1 MQRRTSSSQCK
12 HASHWPFADF
22 ANEYF
27 FRSFQHE
34 KKEACNPKFTYEMLG
49 KTACFHCG
57 VSFGSNGGVV
67 YHIRTQVCGDYNLPT
82 IRIMQGLLRTH
93 IAGRDGGQPPRPVV
107 VAKQQAAPAPSP
119 STLPKSAL
127 MVNNDQYS
135 HLTLKK
141 RQEYEA
147 EAAAAEAKYGE
158 LMREA
163 HKMQEPRRT
172 EQLQKLK
179 NSYNTKQSTT
189 RKKYGIRIVKRTKEE
204 MDAERIRLFQSPDGP
219 EIYNGIGLVLSTSVT
234 TLKRTAPEDSS
245 ASTQASSRPR
255 TEEPRQRVPLEQ
267 MGGLG
272 ASSASVETA
281 DPTAYL
287 TSSQPRG
294 FAQMQQAQASPRKKQ
309 PATNGATQGEP
320 MELSS
325 SSEGSSG
332 EDGEDGD
339 DGEAGE
345 EISEESSDD
354 EDIPA
359 R

>member
-1 MQRRTSSSQCK
+1 
-12 HASHWPFADF
+12 
-22 ANEYF
+22 
-27 FRSFQHE
+27 
-34 KKEACNPKFTYEMLG
+34 MLG

-234 TLKRTAPEDSS
+234 TLKRTAPEDLS